1 MKHMR
6 QEKVYNYLVS
16 GEFSMRAL
24 YVPHGI
30 YARDR
35 VRMRCYRGFLKDDG
49 RFLSSKKYPKLGA
62 VSR

>member
-1 MKHMR
+1 MKRMR

-16 GEFSMRAL
+16 GDFLMREL
-24 YVPHGI
+24 YKPHGI

-49 RFLSSKKYPKLGA
+49 RYLSSKKYPNLGA